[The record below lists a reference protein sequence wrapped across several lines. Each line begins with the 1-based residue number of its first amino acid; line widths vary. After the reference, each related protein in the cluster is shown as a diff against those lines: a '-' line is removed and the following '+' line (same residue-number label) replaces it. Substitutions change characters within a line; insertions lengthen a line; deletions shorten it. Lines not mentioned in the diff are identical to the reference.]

1 MSLAFDLVY
10 ALALLIGWPYLIYRR
25 LVRGPSASTLN
36 ELLGGVPSRPVASRC
51 VWIHGVSLGEINAT
65 QTLVA
70 EIRRRSPDT
79 VVVISS
85 TTRTGLERARVLY
98 PNHTV
103 FRFPL
108 DFSFAIRRA
117 FDRVRPHVIVL
128 MELEAWPNL
137 LMIAERRGIPVA
149 IANGRVTEGKSMRR
163 FRLPLVRR
171 AARAMFGRLSF
182 VAAQDASYALRFVEL
197 GVPAQR
203 VAVTGSLKY
212 DTAEVSDRI
221 AGQEELAAA
230 MSIEA
235 ARPLLVAGSTGTDEE
250 ALVLEAF
257 EELRRAHPD
266 AQLAIIPRKP
276 ERFDEVARLIAS
288 RGFICLRR
296 SSGTP
301 VMPAHPEPGKHVFLG
316 DTMGELRKFYA
327 LASVVFVGRTL
338 VPMGGSDVMEV
349 AALGKPLL
357 VGPHTENFAEAVALL
372 RDVGACVG
380 VSGAAGLAQA
390 AGELLS
396 DAERRR
402 RMGEAGRAAIVSRQG
417 ATRQTVDRLLEFLP

>member
-1 MSLAFDLVY
+1 MSLVYDLVY
-10 ALALLIGWPYLIYRR
+10 ALALLVGWPYLLYRR
-25 LVRGPSASTLN
+25 IMRGPSTSTLN

-70 EIRRRSPDT
+70 DIRRRSPDT
-79 VVVISS
+79 VVAISS
-85 TTRTGLERARVLY
+85 TTRTGLERARGLY

-108 DFSFAIRRA
+108 DLSFALRRA
-117 FDRVRPHVIVL
+117 FGRIRPHVIVL

-137 LMIAERRGIPVA
+137 LLIAEQRGIPVV

-171 AARAMFGRLSF
+171 AARMMFGRVSF
-182 VAAQDASYALRFVEL
+182 VAAQDASYAARFVEL
-197 GVPAQR
+197 GVPARR
-203 VAVTGSLKY
+203 VMVTGSLKY
-212 DTAEVSDRI
+212 DTAEVSERI
-221 AGQEELAAA
+221 AGQEQLAEA
-230 MSIEA
+230 MSIDA

-250 ALVLEAF
+250 ALVLDAF
-257 EELRRAHPD
+257 DALRRAHPD
-266 AQLAIIPRKP
+266 VQLAIVPRKP

-288 RGFICLRR
+288 RGFVCLRR

-301 VMPAHPEPGKHVFLG
+301 VMPAVPEPGKHVFLG
-316 DTMGELRKFYA
+316 DTMGELRKFYG

-349 AALGKPLL
+349 AGLGKPLL

-372 RDVGACVG
+372 SEAGACIC
-380 VSGAAGLAQA
+380 VSDAASLARA
-390 AGELLS
+390 AGELLA

-417 ATRQTVDRLLEFLP
+417 ATQRTVDRLLEFLP